1 MQMTQLSPYSRKV
14 PKFDANVT
22 VSSELGMAAIPAF
35 VVYPKLDQK
44 PCGSAL
50 MAVSA
55 GAPASPKAIIT
66 PTQPTTAEIA
76 ANVQM
81 ARCGVR
87 FFECSRPKCS
97 GTSESLPM

>member
-1 MQMTQLSPYSRKV
+1 MMQLNPYSRKV

-22 VSSELGMAAIPAF
+22 VSSELGMAAIPSC

-44 PCGSAL
+44 PCGSDL
-50 MAVSA
+50 MAASA
-55 GAPASPKAIIT
+55 GAPASPNANIT
-66 PTQPTTAEIA
+66 PRQPTTAEIA
-76 ANVQM
+76 ASVQM

-97 GTSESLPM
+97 GTSESLPIA